1 MKKEELAED
10 EQTANS
16 SSHLLFKKTIT
27 TYSFQKA
34 TSLPSTSPAKRSH
47 ISGNLDGN
55 QTGSSSSTSS
65 TPILTA
71 EPSNKKAKLST
82 STHPEKPSKGK
93 NRPVK
98 RGIAPPEKYSHLKP
112 LPDYLGLNLDIVF
125 CGINPGQKSA
135 QIGHHFG
142 GPTNHFWICL
152 HESGLTTERL
162 KPTED
167 ATLPERFSI
176 GLTNLVPRP
185 TAEQNE
191 LSRAERTSSVPDLLE
206 KILESKPRILCFVG
220 LGITQIIKS
229 QLIPKVKRRKSR
241 GDGKSEITNDPESLT
256 TTATSS
262 SSTPTYGIQP
272 FKAIH
277 DTSETLFF
285 AVASTSGR
293 VVQYQRKDKIEQF
306 RELRNL
312 LVKVKNGEFDSSG
325 IPLIKK

>member
-1 MKKEELAED
+1 MKKEELVED

-16 SSHLLFKKTIT
+16 SSHLLFKKAIT
-27 TYSFQKA
+27 TYSLQKA
-34 TSLPSTSPAKRSH
+34 TSLPSTLPVKRSR
-47 ISGNLDGN
+47 ISSNPDGN

-93 NRPVK
+93 IRQVK

-112 LPDYLGLNLDIVF
+112 LPDYLGTNLDIVF

-229 QLIPKVKRRKSR
+229 QLIPVCISR
-241 GDGKSEITNDPESLT
+241 CLIASFL
-256 TTATSS
+256 
-262 SSTPTYGIQP
+262 
-272 FKAIH
+272 
-277 DTSETLFF
+277 ETLFF

>member
-112 LPDYLGLNLDIVF
+112 LPDYLGLNLDSNTLVSHSS
-125 CGINPGQKSA
+125 CR
-135 QIGHHFG
+135 
-142 GPTNHFWICL
+142 
-152 HESGLTTERL
+152 TTY
-162 KPTED
+162 
-167 ATLPERFSI
+167 F
-176 GLTNLVPRP
+176 
-185 TAEQNE
+185 
-191 LSRAERTSSVPDLLE
+191 
-206 KILESKPRILCFVG
+206 
-220 LGITQIIKS
+220 
-229 QLIPKVKRRKSR
+229 LIYSCV
-241 GDGKSEITNDPESLT
+241 
-256 TTATSS
+256 
-262 SSTPTYGIQP
+262 
-272 FKAIH
+272 
-277 DTSETLFF
+277 
-285 AVASTSGR
+285 
-293 VVQYQRKDKIEQF
+293 
-306 RELRNL
+306 LRN
-312 LVKVKNGEFDSSG
+312 KVRFRFQSG
-325 IPLIKK
+325 SLISRI